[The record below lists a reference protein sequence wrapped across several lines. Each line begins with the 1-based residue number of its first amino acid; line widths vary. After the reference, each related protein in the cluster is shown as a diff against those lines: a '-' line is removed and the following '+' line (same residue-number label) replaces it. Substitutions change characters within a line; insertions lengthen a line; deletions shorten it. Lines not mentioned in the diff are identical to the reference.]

1 MKNIKVMESLNNEF
15 ICRYCGKIK
24 DTYIQLRRHENR
36 CKFNKNRCN
45 NINHGTTGH
54 KWITNG
60 KEQLFMPKEDVE
72 PYITSGWRF
81 GQSDIVKNRRK
92 GIATYKYGIAST
104 QEKEKERKLK
114 ISLAMKGNKNWM
126 FNKTRGNGKKGWYHG
141 IFCDSSWELA
151 YVVYHIEH
159 KLSIKRSSL
168 RLEYFYNNKKHIYI
182 PDFETSEGIIEIKG
196 RKTKQSEEKRKQY
209 PDIKVIDKES
219 IKMYLDYVI
228 EKYGNNFWEIL
239 YEK

>member
-1 MKNIKVMESLNNEF
+1 MMELLEQKF
-15 ICRYCGKIK
+15 ICKYCGKIK
-24 DTYIQLRRHENR
+24 DTYKQLRYHEKR
-36 CKFNKNRCN
+36 CKYNKNRYH
-45 NINHGTTGH
+45 NINQGTTGY

-60 KEQLFMPKEDVE
+60 KEQLFLPKEDVTF
-72 PYITSGWRF
+72 YINSGWCF
-81 GQSDIVKNRRK
+81 GQSDDIKNKHK
-92 GIATYKYGIAST
+92 GVATNKSGKAST
-104 QEKEKERKLK
+104 PEKEITRKLK

-168 RLEYFYNNKKHIYI
+168 RLEYLYNNEKHIYI
-182 PDFETSEGIIEIKG
+182 PDFETSDGIIEIKG
-196 RKTKQSEEKRKQY
+196 RKTKQSEEKQKQHPY
-209 PDIKVIDKES
+209 IKVIDKGS
-219 IKMYLDYVI
+219 IKMYLDYVVG
-228 EKYGNNFWEIL
+228 KYGENFWEVL